1 MASLESVLSA
11 SSLSSGLV
19 PAFVLLLL
27 LTIFLTALCSDC
39 NRRSFELKDP
49 ESAKSPP
56 ALIRVVRLEEVREN
70 PMIQEIQKDE
80 KEFHPK
86 EETPSSPFHIQQGE
100 PKTDEDSLPEETP
113 VSFIPW
119 RSHLV
124 APESKDLNGSVPS
137 DSAHLFN
144 PLEWGRSNSNNEPSP
159 SAGDGLP
166 QPHGDGAPRSAVTLH
181 FSGPDRNSVYARVSK
196 KLRLT
201 DSPVHSSEVKQEEQ
215 EEAGGQEEEAPPLPD
230 RKLEMDE

>member
-1 MASLESVLSA
+1 MQTVT
-11 SSLSSGLV
+11 
-19 PAFVLLLL
+19 FVCL
-27 LTIFLTALCSDC
+27 F
-39 NRRSFELKDP
+39 
-49 ESAKSPP
+49 
-56 ALIRVVRLEEVREN
+56 V
-70 PMIQEIQKDE
+70 
-80 KEFHPK
+80 
-86 EETPSSPFHIQQGE
+86 
-100 PKTDEDSLPEETP
+100 
-113 VSFIPW
+113 
-119 RSHLV
+119 
-124 APESKDLNGSVPS
+124 DLNGSVPS

-230 RKLEMDE
+230 RKLEMDEWWKTNMEGEDEEFWQKQVVRKRRTQEEQETDLHNKSFSDEVLIQVNEGIMKCDGRRAHQEEQQQVKLTNAPVCRETDDDDDEETRTLGEQQQEQEQNSMER